1 MSILLLGCRWNSVGH
16 APGSGYFGPTGFDL
30 VSANG
35 FPPFPCRHAPA
46 TIGNLQS
53 HRQRDAFRLEPTLPP
68 IHMDQNGRRHPA
80 LYAPS
85 TNFRR
90 RTLGLPRAAAAV
102 VMGARSSAVGRIVF
116 GAAARQ
122 GHNVVGGFAAA
133 AIAPI
138 IVALQDGQTELAPAP
153 RVIAASASGG
163 TGVGVDT
170 PLGSADGGVQT
181 GFGVGLPT
189 LPPPPPP
196 PLPSASGSAGTHL
209 GFGR

>member
-53 HRQRDAFRLEPTLPP
+53 HRQRDCLSGPGTNAAAHSYGT
-68 IHMDQNGRRHPA
+68 NGRRHPA

-122 GHNVVGGFAAA
+122 GHNVVGVGGFAAA

-153 RVIAASASGG
+153 RVIAAAGCSA
-163 TGVGVDT
+163 
-170 PLGSADGGVQT
+170 
-181 GFGVGLPT
+181 
-189 LPPPPPP
+189 
-196 PLPSASGSAGTHL
+196 
-209 GFGR
+209 